1 MEWFLIYLFV
11 MVERIGQFFMLG
23 WIPFWIGVAILVISI
38 LISAACAG
46 DSNSTFEEIWK
57 GHAFI
62 KLMRRFTYFLIPI
75 GLLIGTLGFIMP
87 SQKDMAII
95 VGAGITY
102 EAVTSDTGKR
112 LGGKAIELLEA
123 KINAALKD
131 TTEPSSAKQEK

>member
-11 MVERIGQFFMLG
+11 MVERIGQFFMFG
-23 WIPFWIGVAILVISI
+23 WFPFWIGVFILLISI
-38 LISAACAG
+38 LISADCPG
-46 DSNSTFEEIWK
+46 DSKATFEEIWK

-62 KLMRRFTYFLIPI
+62 KLMRRFTYFLIPV
-75 GLLIGTLGFIMP
+75 GLVIGTLGFIMP

-112 LGGKAIELLEA
+112 LGGKAVELLEA
-123 KINAALKD
+123 KINSALKD
-131 TTEPSSAKQEK
+131 TTEPSSAKQGK

>member
-23 WIPFWIGVAILVISI
+23 WWPFWIGVIFLSGSI
-38 LISAACAG
+38 GIAAGIAD
-46 DSNSTFEEIWK
+46 DSCETFEEVWK

-62 KLMRRFTYFLIPI
+62 KFIRRISYFLIPV
-75 GLLIGTLGFIMP
+75 GLVIGTLGFIMP

-123 KINAALKD
+123 KINDALKD
-131 TTEPSSAKQEK
+131 TTEPSSAKQGK